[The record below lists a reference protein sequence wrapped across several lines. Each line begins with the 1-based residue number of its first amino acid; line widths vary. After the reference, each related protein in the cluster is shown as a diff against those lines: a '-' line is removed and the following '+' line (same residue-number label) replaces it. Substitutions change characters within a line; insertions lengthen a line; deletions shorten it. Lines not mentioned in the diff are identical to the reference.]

1 MSRSAFKI
9 TPGWLTILPSPIHKV
24 KTKLSSSPTGPL
36 SQLYHVATLSNQ
48 PLSLEGTPLAWKTD
62 SWGTEEK
69 SLCVCVCVCV
79 CMLSCVGLFCNPM
92 DCCPPGSSILGN
104 IQARIMEWV
113 AISFSRGSS
122 QPRDQIYVLCISRQ
136 ILYLWAIWEAHSNT
150 RMSRI
155 QSTDLTERWRGREAA
170 ETLVCCCKNAKWCSH
185 YGRIWQFLIKANIDL
200 PYNSA
205 ATPLSIYPNQG
216 KTYVHIKTCSAMLL
230 AGFCFLQYS

>member
-1 MSRSAFKI
+1 MKWWDWM
-9 TPGWLTILPSPIHKV
+9 PW
-24 KTKLSSSPTGPL
+24 SSFSECWAL
-36 SQLYHVATLSNQ
+36 SQLFHS
-48 PLSLEGTPLAWKTD
+48 PLSLSSRGFLVPLHFLILLYKCCRCLVAVSDSTD
-62 SWGTEEK
+62 
-69 SLCVCVCVCV
+69 LI
-79 CMLSCVGLFCNPM
+79 
-92 DCCPPGSSILGN
+92 DCSQPCSSVHRVF
-104 IQARIMEWV
+104 QARILEWV